1 MTTKREHEEQTAF
14 PVATGSSL
22 MMDRN
27 KPREVMDRS
36 PRAPFLDVKV
46 KPSTMIWSMLVQCKG
61 VEDQA
66 AIKGTVESL
75 NRLG

>member
-1 MTTKREHEEQTAF
+1 
-14 PVATGSSL
+14 
-22 MMDRN
+22 
-27 KPREVMDRS
+27 MDRS
-36 PRAPFLDVKV
+36 PRAPFLGVKV
-46 KPSTMIWSMLVQCKG
+46 KPSTMIWSMFVQCKG